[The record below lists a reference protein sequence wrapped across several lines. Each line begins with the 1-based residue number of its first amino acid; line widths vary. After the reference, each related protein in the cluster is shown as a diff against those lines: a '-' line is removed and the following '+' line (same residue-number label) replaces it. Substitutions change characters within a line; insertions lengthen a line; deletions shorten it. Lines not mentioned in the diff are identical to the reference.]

1 VNITGIE
8 FPPTGQKTG
17 RINIMNTN
25 VIDPS
30 VAEQCQIRLQ
40 LPAVESNVDYHR
52 QVRLLDDIDGLL
64 LTSGVELQVMDAA
77 LAAESAQAESPLSA
91 KECYRCRVFAR
102 RSLRCTIARLL
113 SGESFRS
120 FSIHVA
126 DSHLLRRF
134 CGYDGLA
141 DQSPSKS
148 TLQRMMQVVDTPA
161 IRSSVVHLI
170 QQARRLGPDQKAL
183 LGMPEVTTL
192 DQVYVDSTCLPL
204 DIHYPTDWVLLRD
217 LTKSMTQCIDRIRKC
232 GLRCRMQQAA
242 SFRKVMNKLCMAMT
256 EASRQRG
263 GKAKR
268 KGILRAMKKHVRTVM
283 DHGQRHLDKLNN
295 QWMQTDLTAAQKD
308 HIVLRLKNLIAIGPS
323 VIKQAHERIIGE
335 RPVSNGDKIL
345 SIHEVH
351 AAVYVRGKAGADCEF
366 GLQLQLAEN
375 SDGLI
380 VDWDIPND
388 GIHSDSAALIP
399 GMDRLIESYGDSSI
413 QSVIADRG
421 YNSKKNA
428 KALKTRGLEDLTLPR
443 NPQELQKSMKI
454 QSFAAYH
461 CRRAQTEARIGI
473 FKNCFAGQK
482 IPAKGLNQQQQHV
495 AWAVLTHNLWVLAR
509 HIEAGR
515 VASQSNAA

>member
-1 VNITGIE
+1 
-8 FPPTGQKTG
+8 
-17 RINIMNTN
+17 MNTN
-25 VIDPS
+25 VVDPRA
-30 VAEQCQIRLQ
+30 AEQCQIRLR

-77 LAAESAQAESPLSA
+77 LAAESALADSVLTA
-91 KECYRCRVFAR
+91 KESYRCRVFAR

-113 SGESFRS
+113 SGESFRN
-120 FSIHVA
+120 FSIHLA

-134 CGYDGLA
+134 CGYDALA

-148 TLQRMMQVVDTPA
+148 TLQRMMQIVDTAA
-161 IRSSVVHLI
+161 IRAAVVRLI
-170 QQARRLGPDQKAL
+170 EQAQRLGPDQKPL
-183 LGMPEVTTL
+183 LGMPEVTSL
-192 DQVYVDSTCLPL
+192 NQVYVDSTCLAL

-217 LTKSMTQCIDRIRKC
+217 LTQSITQCIERIRKR
-232 GLRCRMQQAA
+232 GLCCRMKHAA
-242 SFRKVMNKLCMAMT
+242 SFRKEMNKLCMAMT

-268 KGILRAMKKHVRTVM
+268 KQILRSMKKHVRTVM
-283 DHGQRHLDKLNN
+283 DHGQRHLDKLSN
-295 QWMQTDLTAAQKD
+295 QWSQTDLTEPQKEQ
-308 HIVLRLKNLIAIGPS
+308 ISRRLKNLIACGPS

-345 SIHEVH
+345 SIHEEH

-366 GLQLQLAEN
+366 GLQLFLAEN

-380 VDWDIPND
+380 IDWDIPHG
-388 GIHSDSAALIP
+388 GIRADSTTLIP
-399 GMDRLIESYGDSSI
+399 GIDRMIESYGENTI

-421 YNSKKNA
+421 FNSKKNTT
-428 KALKTRGLEDLTLPR
+428 ALKTRTIEDLTLPR
-443 NPQELQKSMKI
+443 NPQELQKAMKNK
-454 QSFAAYH
+454 SFANYH

-473 FKNCFAGQK
+473 FKHCFAGQK
-482 IPAKGLNQQQQHV
+482 IPSKGLSQQQQHI

-515 VASQSNAA
+515 TALQPTAA